1 MAKVLDDVSII
12 DDGLCKLEGLLHKNA
27 FLERDVDALDNWF
40 SLMITDERF
49 KRAHAIN
56 RNRYKRIGRYRSKI
70 KLPVLSGNALFVTL
84 TFRDDVLSS
93 TSIDTR
99 RQYVRKWFK
108 TVSPTFYVANID
120 YGKKND
126 REHYHGVILDSKEL
140 ALTEVF
146 PWPYGYSKIE
156 PCGKS
161 DVDNTRLAKYIVKL
175 TSHAFKA
182 SGGKRQYCIYSR
194 NR

>member
-1 MAKVLDDVSII
+1 MAKVLGVDDVEII
-12 DDGLCKLEGLLHKNA
+12 NAGLCSVEGQFHKRA
-27 FLERDVDALDNWF
+27 VLDCSIEQWIH
-40 SLMITDERF
+40 LMADDKRF
-49 KRAHAIN
+49 KRAHEIN
-56 RNRYKRIGRYRSKI
+56 HNRYKRISRYRSKI
-70 KLPVLSGNALFVTL
+70 KQPVLSGNALFVTL

-93 TSIDTR
+93 TSIQTR
-99 RQYVRKWFK
+99 RHYVRNWFK
-108 TVSPTFYVANID
+108 AVSPTFYVANID
-120 YGKKND
+120 YGKKNE

-140 ALTEVF
+140 ALFEVF
-146 PWPYGYSKIE
+146 PWPYGFSKIE
-156 PCGKS
+156 PCGNS